1 MKILR
6 ILVAIIVIVVTL
18 FRVVSCYQRG
28 TKLTF
33 DKSEL
38 YYTSQVTEAEAK
50 KVGEVLVKLGYFKG
64 TPASVQINKSGG
76 VYEFRAVVKK
86 DIEKDPAMVE
96 SFREIGKTI
105 SEEALN
111 KAKVVVHLCD
121 TNLKTVYVVP
131 DK

>member
-18 FRVVSCYQRG
+18 FRVVSCHQRG

-50 KVGEVLVKLGYFKG
+50 KVGEVLAKLGYFKG

>member
-6 ILVAIIVIVVTL
+6 IVVAIVVILVTL
-18 FRVVSCYQRG
+18 LRVVSCYQRG

-33 DKSEL
+33 NKADL
-38 YYTSQVTEAEAK
+38 FYTSQVTEAEAK
-50 KVGEVLVKLGYFKG
+50 KVGDFLIKFGYFEG
-64 TPASVQINKSGG
+64 TPKSVQLNKSGG

-86 DIEKDPAMVE
+86 DIEKDPAMVDA
-96 SFREIGKTI
+96 FRDLGKAI

-121 TNLKTVYVVP
+121 TNLKTVYVIP

>member
-6 ILVAIIVIVVTL
+6 ILVSIIVILVTL

-64 TPASVQINKSGG
+64 AAASVQLNKSGG

-86 DIEKDPAMVE
+86 DSEKNSEIVE
-96 SFREIGKTI
+96 EFRAIGKAI
-105 SEEALN
+105 SDQALN
-111 KAKVVVHLCD
+111 KAKVAVHLCD
-121 TNLKTVYVVP
+121 DHLKTVYVIP

>member
-6 ILVAIIVIVVTL
+6 IVVAIVVILVTL
-18 FRVVSCYQRG
+18 LRVVSCYQRG

-33 DKSEL
+33 NKADL
-38 YYTSQVTEAEAK
+38 FYTSQVTEAEAK
-50 KVGEVLVKLGYFKG
+50 KVGDFLIKFGYFEG
-64 TPASVQINKSGG
+64 TPKSVQLNKSGG

-86 DIEKDPAMVE
+86 DIEKDPAMVDG
-96 SFREIGKTI
+96 FRDLGKAI
-105 SEEALN
+105 SEGALN

-121 TNLKTVYVVP
+121 TNLKTVYVIP

>member
-6 ILVAIIVIVVTL
+6 TLVAIIVIAVAL
-18 FRVVSCYQRG
+18 FRIVSCHERG

-33 DKSEL
+33 NKADL

-50 KVGEVLVKLGYFKG
+50 KVGEFLIKFEYFEG
-64 TPASVQINKSGG
+64 TPKSVQLNKSGG

-86 DIEKDPAMVE
+86 DIEKDPKMVE
-96 SFREIGKTI
+96 GFREMGKAI

-121 TNLKTVYVVP
+121 TNLKTLYVIP